1 MTDGLGVERFMVN
14 SVNAHHIG
22 NRRPIQEFLLEIF
35 LQPAK
40 TVLTVHVLG
49 WLKENSRIL

>member
-40 TVLTVHVLG
+40 TVLAARVLG
-49 WLKENSRIL
+49 WP